1 MTILTTPRLRLEPIT
16 DRHLHGLHAING
28 DAEVMRY
35 ITGKAET
42 LEETQAMVDR
52 VKARWA
58 EWGFSW
64 WVFVKQASGE
74 VIGTGCIQYL
84 ARDMANPL
92 EIGWRLRRDRQGQG
106 YASEAARAMAA
117 FAFETV
123 QTPLLLAVC
132 NPANTASSTVME
144 RLGMRYRGLERW
156 YDSDCAT
163 YEMTR
168 DAWSARQA

>member
-16 DRHLHGLHAING
+16 DSHLLGLHAVNG

-64 WVFVKQASGE
+64 WAFVELTSGE

-84 ARDMANPL
+84 ARDIANPL
-92 EIGWRLRRDRQGQG
+92 EIGWRLRRDKQGQG

-123 QTPLLLAVC
+123 GTPLLLAVC
-132 NPANTASSTVME
+132 NPANTASSRVME
-144 RLGMRYRGLERW
+144 RLGMGYRGLERW

-163 YEMTR
+163 YAMTR
-168 DAWSARQA
+168 DQWSARQA

>member
-1 MTILTTPRLRLEPIT
+1 MTRLTTPRLRLEPIT
-16 DRHLHGLHAING
+16 DLHLQGLHAVNG
-28 DAEVMRY
+28 DPEVMRY
-35 ITGKAET
+35 ITGKPET
-42 LEETQAMVDR
+42 LEETQVMVDR

-64 WVFVKQASGE
+64 WAFVELTNGE

-92 EIGWRLRRDRQGQG
+92 EIGWRLRRDKQGQG

-132 NPANTASSTVME
+132 NPANTASSRVME
-144 RLGMRYRGLERW
+144 RLGMRYRGVERW
-156 YDSDCAT
+156 YESDCAT
-163 YEMTR
+163 YEM
-168 DAWSARQA
+168 ARAEWLARRA

>member
-1 MTILTTPRLRLEPIT
+1 MTVLATPRLRLEPIT
-16 DRHLHGLHAING
+16 DQHLLGLHTING
-28 DAEVMRY
+28 DPEVMHY

-42 LEETQAMVDR
+42 LDETQAMVDR

-64 WVFVKQASGE
+64 WAFVDLASGE

-123 QTPLLLAVC
+123 RTALLLAVC
-132 NPANTASSTVME
+132 NPANTASSRVME
-144 RLGMRYRGLERW
+144 RLGMRYRGVERW
-156 YDSDCAT
+156 YESDCAT

-168 DAWSARQA
+168 AEWLARGI